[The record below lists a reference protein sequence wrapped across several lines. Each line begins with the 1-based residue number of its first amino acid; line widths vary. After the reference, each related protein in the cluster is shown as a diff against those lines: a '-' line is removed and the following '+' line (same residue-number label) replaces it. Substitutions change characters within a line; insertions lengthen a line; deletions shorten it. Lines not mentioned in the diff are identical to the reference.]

1 MTIFTSTLIETTTK
15 HYHQQKPGRL
25 YTLWQWLVKISALD
39 SDQYVAGSS
48 RTLKMSKKIF

>member
-1 MTIFTSTLIETTTK
+1 MTIFTSTLIDTTTK

-39 SDQYVAGSS
+39 SDQYIAGSS
-48 RTLKMSKKIF
+48 CTLKMSKKIF